1 MPTNPRTRLPPTWT
15 LLVASTLAVAM
26 TYGVYADDKI
36 LLVKRDIGQGGI
48 HMLLTG
54 NLRPWE
60 RDFTFRIRFP
70 IMPLKR

>member
-1 MPTNPRTRLPPTWT
+1 
-15 LLVASTLAVAM
+15 M

-54 NLRPWE
+54 NLRSWE
-60 RDFTFRIRFP
+60 RDSAFRIRFP

>member
-1 MPTNPRTRLPPTWT
+1 
-15 LLVASTLAVAM
+15 M

-60 RDFTFRIRFP
+60 RDSAFRIRFP